1 MTPASSRARLL
12 CVVLL
17 PVLAGLT
24 GCGKASK
31 SVSPGATTVLTSTQA
46 NDAASQVGALFLAD
60 GSGTAMPAGLMAHG
74 VSGLARARRTGP
86 MSAGAETTVVTNGV
100 TWSFAL
106 HWYNLDNVEQLAFDP
121 VLTARMVA
129 DSHGSGTFTGPDGS
143 VSIASAA
150 HLDVSGIS
158 SLQDSLRTNAS
169 RADTLDYAVTLP
181 DGAASLRA
189 RCTGVY
195 ANVVE
200 AKPADSNY
208 PARGSAAWSLDVTKH
223 VENASGNVDE
233 HFIAAA
239 VVTFNGTHLVPLVV
253 NGLYHYMLDLDTGI
267 ATPVTV

>member
-1 MTPASSRARLL
+1 M
-12 CVVLL
+12 
-17 PVLAGLT
+17 AGLT
-24 GCGKASK
+24 GCGKSNKAL
-31 SVSPGATTVLTSTQA
+31 TTAGSTALTPAQA

-86 MSAGAETTVVTNGV
+86 MSTAAETTIVANGV

-129 DSHGSGTFTGPDGS
+129 DSHGSGMFTGPDGS
-143 VSIASAA
+143 VSIGSAA

-158 SLQDSLRTNAS
+158 SLQDTLRTNAS

-181 DGAASLRA
+181 NGAASLHA
-189 RCTGVY
+189 RCSGVY

-200 AKPADSNY
+200 AKPADGNY

-223 VENASGNVDE
+223 VESASGNVDE
-233 HFIAAA
+233 HFLAAA

-253 NGLYHYMLDLDTGI
+253 NGLYHYTLDLDTGI